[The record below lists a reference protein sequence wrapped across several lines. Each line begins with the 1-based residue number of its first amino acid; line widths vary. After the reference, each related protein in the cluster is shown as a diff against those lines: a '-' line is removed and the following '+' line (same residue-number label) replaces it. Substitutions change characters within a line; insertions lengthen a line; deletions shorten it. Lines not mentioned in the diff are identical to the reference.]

1 MTTKLIKITIG
12 GSDGF
17 YYINPVFITSIRN
30 LKVSDPEQKG
40 HRSVI
45 YTMDGNS
52 IYANE
57 TPDEI
62 VKMINR
68 SEMFTI
74 EKKEV

>member
-12 GSDGF
+12 GPDGF
-17 YYINPVFITSIRN
+17 YYINPNFITSIRN
-30 LKVSDPEQKG
+30 LKISDPDQKG

-57 TPDEI
+57 TPGEVIDLI
-62 VKMINR
+62 KK
-68 SEMFTI
+68 SEMFFFD
-74 EKKEV
+74 KKE